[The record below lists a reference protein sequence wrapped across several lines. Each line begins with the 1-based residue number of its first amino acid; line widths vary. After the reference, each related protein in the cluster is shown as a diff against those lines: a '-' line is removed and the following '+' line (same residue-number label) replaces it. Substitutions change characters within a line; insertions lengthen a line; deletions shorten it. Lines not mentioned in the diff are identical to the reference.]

1 LLAAGLCPSR
11 GPEASLHA
19 EIDDT
24 DLRRASQRVQPA
36 VQSEQLFRFDAPTPA
51 VESMTTSRFSDHAPA
66 DARPL
71 RADALRNRA
80 RILDAAEAVLA
91 EQGLAAPIDDV
102 AREAGVGIGTVYRH
116 FPTKEALF
124 EAVVVNRVQR
134 LVDDAQALAEAGD
147 PGEAFFGFMTRWA
160 EYGANS
166 KALSDG
172 LADTGVDLKAATS
185 DAKQQLRD
193 AVEHLLARA
202 QRAGAVRADV
212 RIDDLWSL
220 LAGVCLA
227 AAHNGYDPTLRARA
241 VAVVCDGLRPS
252 ERRLPRPPTKSR

>member
-1 LLAAGLCPSR
+1 MT
-11 GPEASLHA
+11 ASP
-19 EIDDT
+19 
-24 DLRRASQRVQPA
+24 ASDR
-36 VQSEQLFRFDAPTPA
+36 
-51 VESMTTSRFSDHAPA
+51 SD

-71 RADALRNRA
+71 RADAQRNRA
-80 RILDAAEAVLA
+80 RILDAAETVLA
-91 EQGLAAPIDDV
+91 AQGLAAPIDDV

-134 LVDDAQALAEAGD
+134 LVEDAEALGDADD
-147 PGEAFFGFMTRWA
+147 PGDAFFGFLERWA
-160 EYGANS
+160 EHSATS

-185 DAKQQLRD
+185 DVKQQLRD
-193 AVEHLLARA
+193 AVQHLLSRA
-202 QRAGAVRADV
+202 QRAGEVRSDA

-241 VAVVCDGLRPS
+241 LAVVCDGLRPS
-252 ERRLPRPPTKSR
+252 EHRLPRAAAKSR

>member
-1 LLAAGLCPSR
+1 
-11 GPEASLHA
+11 
-19 EIDDT
+19 
-24 DLRRASQRVQPA
+24 
-36 VQSEQLFRFDAPTPA
+36 
-51 VESMTTSRFSDHAPA
+51 MTTSPHSERSA
-66 DARPL
+66 DDSRPL
-71 RADALRNRA
+71 RADAQRNRA
-80 RILDAAEAVLA
+80 RILDAAEVVLA
-91 EQGLAAPIDDV
+91 DQGLAAPIDDV

-134 LVDDAQALAEAGD
+134 LVEDAQALADADD

-160 EYGANS
+160 EYGATS

-172 LADTGVDLKAATS
+172 LADTGVDVKAATS

-193 AVEHLLARA
+193 AVQHLLSRA
-202 QRAGAVRADV
+202 QRAGAIRNDV

-252 ERRLPRPPTKSR
+252 DRRLPRATTKSR